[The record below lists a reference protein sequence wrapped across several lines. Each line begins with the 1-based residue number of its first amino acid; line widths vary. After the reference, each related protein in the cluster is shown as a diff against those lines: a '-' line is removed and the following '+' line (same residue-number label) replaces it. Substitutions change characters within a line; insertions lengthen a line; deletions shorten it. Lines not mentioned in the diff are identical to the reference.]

1 MLPFNLQAV
10 SGHVPA
16 LGPCGPWGGWERRRE
31 DGREMGRT
39 GEKWKGRDRSG
50 KDGREV
56 GEDRRD
62 VGEDLGWGGGSWRKA
77 LPAPSPVVPGLW
89 NPREQARSVLLNKLE
104 DGSSLLTH

>member
-1 MLPFNLQAV
+1 
-10 SGHVPA
+10 
-16 LGPCGPWGGWERRRE
+16 
-31 DGREMGRT
+31 MGRT

-77 LPAPSPVVPGLW
+77 LPAPSPVIPGLW
-89 NPREQARSVLLNKLE
+89 NPREQARSVLLNNNHSNPLKLNV
-104 DGSSLLTH
+104 LLSNETP